1 MTFSTILKSI
11 YKQYN
16 LDFCSVADSLGL
28 DDEVVLSWQENK
40 SFPTDEQLQKFSDAY
55 IIPISILKKSIKGE

>member
-16 LDFCSVADSLGL
+16 LDFCKVADALGIE
-28 DDEVVLSWQENK
+28 DDVVLSWEEGK
-40 SFPTDEQLQKFSDAY
+40 SLPNEKQLQDFSDAY
-55 IIPISILKKSIKGE
+55 IIPMSILQKSIKGE